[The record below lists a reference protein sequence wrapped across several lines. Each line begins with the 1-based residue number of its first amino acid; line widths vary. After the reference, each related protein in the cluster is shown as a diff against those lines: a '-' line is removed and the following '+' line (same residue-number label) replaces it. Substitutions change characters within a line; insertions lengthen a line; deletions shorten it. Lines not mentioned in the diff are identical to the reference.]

1 MKKNIYLISKPP
13 LLNIIKEIFFDFD
26 IRSINFET
34 LKDGDLK
41 NKNILIIDIQKLNNN
56 FYESFFLN
64 NNVVVCFLKK
74 PNNFDISK
82 YHNTKFF
89 FKKINVKKFFDEVK
103 TFFISKSVVFKNN
116 KISEEKI
123 INLNTGLSFVL
134 TPLEKEI
141 LTVLF
146 EKKQIKKEYLLE
158 EVLRIKKD
166 IETKTIESHLTRI
179 RKKLIKIESEIHI
192 TSKDDNIC
200 IEG

>member
-1 MKKNIYLISKPP
+1 MKKNIYLISKPS
-13 LLNIIKEIFFDFD
+13 LLNNIKEIFFDFD
-26 IRSINFET
+26 VHFINVDS
-34 LKDGDLK
+34 LKDFDSK
-41 NKNILIIDIQKLNNN
+41 NKNILIIDIQRFNN

-64 NNVVVCFLKK
+64 NNVVICFLKK

-82 YHNTKFF
+82 YHQSKFF
-89 FKKINVKKFFDEVK
+89 FRKTNVKKFFDEVK
-103 TFFISKSVVFKNN
+103 TFFISKSIIFKNN

-123 INLNTGLSFVL
+123 INLNTGESFLL

-179 RKKLIKIESEIHI
+179 RKKLIKIESKILI
-192 TSKDDNIC
+192 TSKDDKIY